1 MTASLAAK
9 SMCRGAEMKEATLQT
24 EIIKAIMSTCLNA
37 DALISAL
44 GQSRYKVAR
53 ALSGLVDRGLAE
65 RREKGCFAATK
76 LGIELLAEH
85 GFLPVG
91 APISKGKSPIR
102 RRGTVRQRAWNVMR
116 IQAPFTIQGVTALAS
131 KNEEDRAQSLP
142 EWFLA
147 LERAGYI
154 RREVRREPHG
164 RFGGHGLVRYRLIK
178 DTGMLA
184 PVHSAKYGCI
194 RDPNTGEDTPCQK

>member
-1 MTASLAAK
+1 
-9 SMCRGAEMKEATLQT
+9 MCRGAEMKEATLQT
-24 EIIKAIMSTCLNA
+24 EIIRAIMSVCLSA

-44 GQSRYKVAR
+44 GQSRYRVR
-53 ALSGLVDRGLAE
+53 SALSGLVSRGLAE
-65 RREKGCFAATK
+65 RREKGCFVATK
-76 LGIELLAEH
+76 LGLEMLAEH

-91 APISKGKSPIR
+91 APIAKDNPPTR
-102 RRGTVRQRAWNVMR
+102 RRGTMRQRAWNVMR
-116 IQAPFTIQGVTALAS
+116 IQSPFTIQGVTALAS
-131 KNEEDRAQSLP
+131 KSEDDGAQSLP

-184 PVHSAKYGCI
+184 PVHSAKYACI
-194 RDPNTGEDTPCQK
+194 RDPNTGEDTPCQR